1 MTMKPRIW
9 IGQFRFGARTIYAVT
24 AASTRAECLA
34 LIKGGP
40 FFNTVP
46 RQWSLTPV
54 KPNKQ
59 KKPARKKSR
68 PSNE

>member
-1 MTMKPRIW
+1 MAKQTKPKIW
-9 IGQFRFGARTIYAVT
+9 IGQYRFGSRTLYAVT
-24 AASTRAECLA
+24 AASTRGECAA

-54 KPNKQ
+54 KR
-59 KKPARKKSR
+59 ARKKG
-68 PSNE
+68 PHHA